1 MDKACVERILPC
13 VKEMPCVNPEQKT
26 GVVFNIQQFTV
37 HDGPGIRTEIFL
49 KGCHLRCKWCSN
61 PESFEVKSQVG
72 VYPNS
77 CIGISK
83 CGKCLE
89 ACPKVKQGALVIEG
103 DRIASINRDICN
115 DCKKCQTV
123 CPSAALKL
131 WGKEMTVAQVMQR
144 ILDDKSFYD
153 KSGGGV
159 TVSGGESLYQWRF
172 TREILKECR
181 EQGVHTCVETA
192 LCVKQDILEKILPY
206 TDMIITDIKHMNT
219 HVHKQYTDV
228 GNELIL
234 SNIKWTVE
242 SGVPVVLRVPI
253 IPDINDSEAHITQ
266 IADFIT
272 NELGN
277 KVKQVQFLRFRRLG
291 EEKYASLGIPYN
303 MTDINPDREKFE
315 THIKKLVEIMSSRG
329 IPAFAGTTH
338 KINLN

>member
-1 MDKACVERILPC
+1 MDKACMERLLPC
-13 VKEMPCVNPEQKT
+13 VKELPCINPEQT
-26 GVVFNIQQFTV
+26 MGVVFNIQQFTV

-61 PESFEVKSQVG
+61 PESFEVKTQVG

-83 CGKCLE
+83 CGHCLE
-89 ACPKVKQGALVIEG
+89 ACPKVKQGALIIEG
-103 DRIASINRDICN
+103 DKIAAINRDVCN
-115 DCKKCQTV
+115 DCKKCQAA

-159 TVSGGESLYQWRF
+159 TISGGESLYQWRF
-172 TREILKECR
+172 TREILKECKA
-181 EQGVHTCVETA
+181 QGIHTCVETA
-192 LCVKQDILEKILPY
+192 LCVKKDILEKILPY
-206 TDMIITDIKHMNT
+206 TDMLITDIKHMNT

-228 GNELIL
+228 GNELAL
-234 SNIKWTVE
+234 SNIKLVVE
-242 SGVPVVLRVPI
+242 SGVPVVLRVPV

-266 IADFIT
+266 ITDFIID
-272 NELGN
+272 ELGN

-291 EEKYASLGIPYN
+291 EEKYASLGLHYN
-303 MTDINPDREKFE
+303 MSEVNPEREDFE
-315 THIKKLVEIMSSRG
+315 AQIKKLVEIMRNRG
-329 IPAFAGTTH
+329 VPAFAGTTH
-338 KINLN
+338 KINLK